1 MLSYYKKSTDGEC
14 FFLIYLCTPFDSGA
28 EEAGKGQSGQCIG
41 IGSRNCHDTTRRRLR
56 RSDSTL
62 RRAARIPRTFASQDS
77 CDTRST
83 QFSWFG
89 AVLHNQ
95 HNHSIST
102 SRENCSATCP
112 LSVRDGS
119 TKVNPANPGPS
130 IQGGFIRRVHF
141 DKAAKVQAE
150 KHPRPSPLQNGR
162 QPEQAS
168 LATPCGGRR

>member
-28 EEAGKGQSGQCIG
+28 EEAGKGQSGQCIR

-77 CDTRST
+77 FDIGST
-83 QFSWFG
+83 QFNWFG

-95 HNHSIST
+95 HNLSIST

-112 LSVRDGS
+112 LSIRDGS
-119 TKVNPANPGPS
+119 TKVNPANPSPS

-150 KHPRPSPLQNGR
+150 KHPRPSLLQNGS
-162 QPEQAS
+162 QQEQAS
-168 LATPCGGRR
+168 LATAWVGHR

>member
-1 MLSYYKKSTDGEC
+1 MN
-14 FFLIYLCTPFDSGA
+14 LCTPFDSGA

-41 IGSRNCHDTTRRRLR
+41 IGSRNCHDATRRRLR

-77 CDTRST
+77 FDNGST
-83 QFSWFG
+83 QFNWFG

-119 TKVNPANPGPS
+119 TKVNPANPSPS
-130 IQGGFIRRVHF
+130 IQGCFIRRVHF

-150 KHPRPSPLQNGR
+150 KHPRPSILENGS
-162 QPEQAS
+162 QQEQAS
-168 LATPCGGRR
+168 SVTAWVGASTSP